1 MLIRNNNISLSR
13 GETGMLTYT
22 GVKQNGEPYILPVA
36 DDLHKPLNER
46 KTYAILAFTVKTA
59 VYGDTVIEKYMD
71 LEDTPMYDGES
82 DISKGGY
89 HKFISQV
96 IENTDAVST
105 IIDNPGKVYKL
116 KSGQDFTYSTLIV
129 LEDGTT
135 KVVKYSFDVSIPIEY
150 EDTADLEPKEYVY
163 DLILYFGEL
172 SNAELTSLQNDRY
185 IFVKGFPL
193 KTVTAKVPL
202 ITVHKFIVGDSNNV

>member
-1 MLIRNNNISLSR
+1 
-13 GETGMLTYT
+13 MLTYT

-36 DDLHKPLNER
+36 GDLHKPLDER

-96 IENTDAVST
+96 IESTDAVST

-116 KSGQDFTYSTLIV
+116 KSGQDFTYSTLIT

-135 KVVKYSFDVSIPIEY
+135 KVVRYSFDVSIPIEY